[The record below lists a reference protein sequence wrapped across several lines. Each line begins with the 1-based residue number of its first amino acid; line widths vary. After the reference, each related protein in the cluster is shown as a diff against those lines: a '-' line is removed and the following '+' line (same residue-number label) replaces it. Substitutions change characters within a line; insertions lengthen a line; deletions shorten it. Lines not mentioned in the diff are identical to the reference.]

1 MSVGKASIQRAAA
14 KNIAEAKTTK
24 AATKTANK
32 TAAGKTTGRA
42 AAKAVPKEVTQS
54 VVTGNT
60 IKISFRQQASRRGKA
75 CKDRRGPA
83 GLSALII
90 IGVNIAFYN
99 INSLRFF
106 ENPVA

>member
-14 KNIAEAKTTK
+14 KNSSRENNRASCCKGSTK
-24 AATKTANK
+24 GSNTVCGNAY
-32 TAAGKTTGRA
+32 GF
-42 AAKAVPKEVTQS
+42 P
-54 VVTGNT
+54 GNT
-60 IKISFRQQASRRGKA
+60 VKISFRQQAGRRGKA

-90 IGVNIAFYN
+90 IWVNIAFYN